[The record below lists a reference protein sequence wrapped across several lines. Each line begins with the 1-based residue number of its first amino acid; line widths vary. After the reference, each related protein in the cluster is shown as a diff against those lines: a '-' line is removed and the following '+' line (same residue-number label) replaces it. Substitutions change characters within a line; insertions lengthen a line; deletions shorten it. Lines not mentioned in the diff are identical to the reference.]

1 MTLTGIIM
9 WSVIG
14 LLGTIGSALFSGLE
28 TGIYT
33 LNRVRLHL
41 RSGQGDRRALILEGM
56 IGNPNRTLGTLLIG
70 NNIANYAASLGITAL
85 LEAGGFGDWGVV
97 LFTAMILTPILF
109 VLGEVVPK
117 DTFQNHT
124 DSLTYHFAR
133 FLKFT
138 ERLLTVTLLLPLIDG
153 ISRVLGWVMGANR
166 SAFLGG
172 HPRRVVTQLVR
183 ESVGHGVISAYQ
195 SDMIERVLHPPEQV
209 VEEAM
214 VPWPQVVTL
223 RANQP
228 VEAVWS
234 LADRHPHSR
243 FPVVDREGRPLGVLD
258 VFDVLTREAND
269 VPALEALVSDVPR
282 LPVGTGISE
291 ALSRLRHEQSP
302 MAFVVDPRQAIIGLV
317 TTKDL
322 VEPITGELDV
332 W

>member
-1 MTLTGIIM
+1 MALSEIIM

-14 LLGTIGSALFSGLE
+14 LIGTIGSALFSGLE

-41 RSGQGDRRALILEGM
+41 RAGERDRRALILEGM

-133 FLKFT
+133 FLKLV
-138 ERLLTVTLLLPLIDG
+138 ERLLMLTLLLPLIDG
-153 ISRVLGWVMGANR
+153 VSKGLGWLMGSDR
-166 SAFLGG
+166 SAFIGG
-172 HPRRVVTQLVR
+172 HPRRIVTQLVR

-195 SDMIERVLHPPEQV
+195 SDMIERVLHPPERV
-209 VEEAM
+209 VGEAM
-214 VPWPQVVTL
+214 VPWGEVVKI
-223 RANQP
+223 RADQP
-228 VEAVWS
+228 VEAIWALV
-234 LADRHPHSR
+234 DRHPHSR
-243 FPVVDREGRPLGVLD
+243 FPVIDREGRPIGVLD
-258 VFDVLTREAND
+258 VFDVLTREPD
-269 VPALEALVSDVPR
+269 EVPALEAMVTDVPR
-282 LPVGTGISE
+282 LAKETHLSE
-291 ALSRLRHEQSP
+291 ALIAMRQAHCP
-302 MAFVVDPRQAIIGLV
+302 MGFVVDQADQVVGLV